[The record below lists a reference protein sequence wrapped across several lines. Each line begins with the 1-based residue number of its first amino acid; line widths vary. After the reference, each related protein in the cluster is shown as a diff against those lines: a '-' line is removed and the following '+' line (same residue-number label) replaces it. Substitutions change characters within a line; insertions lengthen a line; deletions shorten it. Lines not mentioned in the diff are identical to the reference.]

1 MIVTASSI
9 PLAIILKN
17 TINALSACLSV
28 LTSLVGLIFIVSF
41 IELFSNLFFNA
52 FCWIASYSRFSWA
65 VVFIVRVI

>member
-28 LTSLVGLIFIVSF
+28 LTSLVGLIFMVTKPPLRIVD
-41 IELFSNLFFNA
+41 
-52 FCWIASYSRFSWA
+52 SYTAYLCLRCNN
-65 VVFIVRVI
+65 